1 MPLSSLLSLV
11 LSSSLLLFFRLAAL
25 LLLLLL
31 LLLRSLLEK
40 PVCMCK
46 GRGWGRKEA
55 RQECIAT
62 GKIQGGSGMCVSTPD
77 HKHTSLAVAHS
88 TQAQ

>member
-25 LLLLLL
+25 LLLLLV

-55 RQECIAT
+55 RQECIAI
-62 GKIQGGSGMCVSTPD
+62 GRVKEAAVCASPPN
-77 HKHTSLAVAHS
+77 HKHASLAVAHS